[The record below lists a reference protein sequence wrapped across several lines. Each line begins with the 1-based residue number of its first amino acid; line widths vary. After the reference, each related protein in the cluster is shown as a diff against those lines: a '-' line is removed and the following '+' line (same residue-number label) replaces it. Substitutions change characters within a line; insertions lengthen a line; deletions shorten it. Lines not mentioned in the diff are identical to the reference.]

1 MSETWERMAF
11 VTALLLGQRWVRKC
25 HGVISIHL
33 THLSILKGEGA
44 WMRSLVIVLC
54 VNFRVNIYQDVSCLH
69 LWKDVG
75 QMGGNGEVCIHRVV
89 SFLGSRVK
97 NDV

>member
-1 MSETWERMAF
+1 M
-11 VTALLLGQRWVRKC
+11 RKC
-25 HGVISIHL
+25 HAGISIHL

-44 WMRSLVIVLC
+44 WMRYLVFVLC
-54 VNFRVNIYQDVSCLH
+54 VNFRVNIYRDVSCLH
-69 LWKDVG
+69 LWKEVG
-75 QMGGNGEVCIHRVV
+75 QMGGNGEVCIHGAV